1 MKKFDAVQTV
11 REIRDKIYEKTK
23 DKSDE
28 ELIVHYR
35 KIAEQAKSV
44 QEKNAEYHPDDK

>member
-11 REIRDKIYEKTK
+11 REIRDKIYEQTK

-28 ELIVHYR
+28 ELIAYYIELLHML
-35 KIAEQAKSV
+35 
-44 QEKNAEYHPDDK
+44 DG